1 MFISSDRFI
10 IGVTGQMGAGKSTVS
25 GFFKEWGSLVIDA
38 DLVAHEL
45 VDKPEV
51 LFSIENQ
58 FGCKLNH
65 DSAYIRRSKIAAVV
79 FENRDSL
86 DLYYKIIKNPLTK
99 LLKKKIEQATLITKI
114 VVFDAP
120 LLFEWELD
128 GLVDSTVSVGADHE
142 LCIKRVMDRSL
153 LSRSEIED
161 RISLQFTSEIKNSRA
176 DFFIKNDDSI
186 EGLRKRA
193 QVVWDSLQTV

>member
-1 MFISSDRFI
+1 MLVFSDRFV

-25 GFFKEWGSLVIDA
+25 GFFKEWGSLVVDA

-45 VDKPEV
+45 IEKPEF

-58 FGCKLNH
+58 FDCKLIN
-65 DSAYIRRSKIAAVV
+65 DPADVRRSKLSSIV

-86 DLYYKIIKNPLTK
+86 ELYYKIIKNPLIK
-99 LLKKKIEQATLITKI
+99 LLTIKLEQAKLINKI

-128 GLVDSTVSVGADHE
+128 GLVDSTVSVGADRE
-142 LCIKRVMDRSL
+142 LCIKRVMDRSF

-161 RISLQFTSEIKNSRA
+161 RISLQFDSEIKNSRA

-193 QVVWDSLQTV
+193 QVVWDNLQTV

>member
-1 MFISSDRFI
+1 MLVFSDRFV

-25 GFFKEWGSLVIDA
+25 GFFKEWGSLVVDA

-45 VDKPEV
+45 IEKPEF

-58 FGCKLNH
+58 FDCKLI
-65 DSAYIRRSKIAAVV
+65 DDPADVRRSKLSSIV

-86 DLYYKIIKNPLTK
+86 GLYYKIIKNPLIK
-99 LLKKKIEQATLITKI
+99 LLTIKLEQAKLTNKI

-128 GLVDSTVSVGADHE
+128 GLVDSTVSVGADRE
-142 LCIKRVMDRSL
+142 LCIKRVMDRSF

-161 RISLQFTSEIKNSRA
+161 RISLQFDSEIKNSRA

-193 QVVWDSLQTV
+193 QVVWDNLQTV